1 MRSSARILAALASLW
16 FALTASGQGTNTT
29 VSLLLERSAVRPGDT
44 FWAALRLQM
53 QPEWHTY
60 WRAPGDAGQA
70 TKVKWTLPA
79 GVTAGEIHWP
89 VPERYSE
96 AGLVT
101 HVYHGEVLLLV
112 PVTVGASAAAG
123 EVELQG
129 RVTWLECRKEC
140 LQGAANVTAKLKIG
154 AESVASPHQGAI
166 QATLQKLPL
175 KGGDATLSA
184 RWAAEPK
191 DDERPLVIE
200 LPAGADF
207 FAYENQDFDI
217 AANTTT
223 EPGAPAGRTLIRKNV
238 VKYDGEWPT
247 SFLGLVVGQGPAG
260 ATVSREVT
268 VKLGAAGA
276 AAPAARSETPTGTQP
291 AAPVAEPLSPR
302 VLFTMLGFALLGGL
316 ILNIMPCVLPVIAL
330 KILGFVKQSQEAP
343 GRVRVL
349 GLYYT
354 AGVLASFL
362 ALAGLVIAVKAAR
375 GGAAWG
381 MQFQNPAFLIV
392 MITVVTLV
400 ALNLFGVFEVY
411 LGGGAMSAASGL
423 ASKEGG
429 TGAFFN
435 GVLATVLATPCTAPF
450 LGVSLGFAMTQS
462 TAVILLFFLTIGAG
476 LALPYLLLCL
486 QPAWLKF
493 LPKPGAWMVRFKML
507 MGFPMLATAVW
518 LLSVTLTH
526 FGKDALLWL
535 GLFLVLLA
543 LAAWIYGEFIQ
554 KGLARRGLSWAAVV
568 TLVAVAFG
576 WILEGKLDWRQPQAD
591 VAAGSPAQPRRARD
605 GIAWEAWSPEAVAAA
620 RAAGRVVLVD
630 FTADWC
636 LTCKLNKKVALEVP
650 EVRTAITNLNVAA
663 FLGDYTREDPRITEE
678 LRRHQRAGVPMVL
691 VFPRDASQPP
701 RVLPEALT
709 KGEVLDALAWAAA
722 TAAVSQAGAP
732 GR

>member
-1 MRSSARILAALASLW
+1 MRSSARILATLASLW
-16 FALTASGQGTNTT
+16 FALAASGQGTNTA

-70 TKVKWTLPA
+70 TKVKWTLPP
-79 GVTAGEIHWP
+79 GLTAGEIHWP

-112 PVTVGASAAAG
+112 PVTIGASAAPG
-123 EVELQG
+123 DVELQG

-140 LQGAANVTAKLKIG
+140 LQGVANVSAKLTIG
-154 AESVASPHQGAI
+154 AESVASPHQGVI

-175 KGGDATLSA
+175 QDENTTLSA

-238 VKYDGEWPT
+238 VKYDGEWPA
-247 SFLGLVVGQGPAG
+247 SFLGLMVEQGGGG
-260 ATVSREVT
+260 APVSREVT
-268 VKLGAAGA
+268 VKLEA
-276 AAPAARSETPTGTQP
+276 AAAVPAARSGAAMEAQP

-302 VLFTMLGFALLGGL
+302 GLFTMLGFALLGGL

-330 KILGFVKQSQEAP
+330 KILGFVKQSQEDP

-354 AGVLASFL
+354 AGVLVSFL

-381 MQFQNPAFLIV
+381 MQFQNPVFLIV
-392 MITVVTLV
+392 MIMVVTLV

-423 ASKEGG
+423 AAREGG

-450 LGVSLGFAMTQS
+450 LGVSLGFAMTQG

-554 KGLARRGLSWAAVV
+554 KGLARRGLSGAAVFA
-568 TLVAVAFG
+568 LVAVAFG
-576 WILEGKLDWRQPQAD
+576 WILEGKLDWRHPQAD

-650 EVRTAITNLNVAA
+650 EVRAAITNLNVAA
-663 FLGDYTREDPRITEE
+663 FLGDYTRENPRITEE

-691 VFPRDASQPP
+691 VFPRDPSQPP

-709 KGEVLDALAWAAA
+709 KGGVLDALAWAAA
-722 TAAVSQAGAP
+722 PPVVSRAAAP
-732 GR
+732 AR